1 MNEHISLT
9 VLVENSVNTRG
20 LLAEHGW
27 AVWIQTG
34 AQSLLFDTGQS
45 QLLQANAQTLGV
57 SLQKAQSVVLS
68 HGHFDH
74 TGGLATILSASPQ
87 AQVFVHPAALAAK
100 YARRNDGRT
109 VSAGMIASAAQALR
123 EREASV
129 HWTTDVTEVAGG
141 IFVTGKVPRLTL
153 FEDTGGQFFL
163 DEQCNQPDPL
173 TDDQSLFFETR
184 EGIVVVLGCAH
195 SGVVN
200 TLQHIRQITGGKPI
214 HTVLGGMHLLNAKPE
229 RIEQTIQAFRQLG
242 IQRVGPAHCTGMAAT
257 ARLWSAFPNGC
268 VGCSVGTRLEFIGI
282 RGQDSDS
289 QQSQAN
295 H

>member
-9 VLVENSVNTRG
+9 ILVENSVNARG

-27 AVWIQTG
+27 AVWIQAG

-87 AQVFVHPAALAAK
+87 AKVFVHPAALAAK
-100 YARRNDGRT
+100 YARRDDGRT
-109 VSAGMIASAAQALR
+109 VPAGMTAAAARALR
-123 EREASV
+123 AQEASV
-129 HWTTDVTEVAGG
+129 HWTTDVTQVADG
-141 IFVTGKVPRLTL
+141 IFVTGKIPRLTL

-163 DEQCNQPDPL
+163 DEQCIQPDPL
-173 TDDQSLFFETR
+173 SDDQSLFFETR
-184 EGIVVVLGCAH
+184 EGIVVILGCAH
-195 SGVVN
+195 AGVIN
-200 TLQHIRQITGGKPI
+200 TLQYIRRITGGKPI

-242 IQRVGPAHCTGMAAT
+242 IQRIGPAHCTGMAAT
-257 ARLWSAFPNGC
+257 AQLWSAFPNSC
-268 VGCSVGTRLEFIGI
+268 VACSVGTRLEFAGI
-282 RGQDSDS
+282 
-289 QQSQAN
+289 
-295 H
+295 